1 MEYTVFEVDS
11 IPFSVSVCFE
21 TTFPGLNR
29 QFVRRGAT
37 FLASVVN
44 DAWYQTSSGPFQH
57 ATQSRYRA
65 IEFRR
70 PVVRAANTGISLVI
84 DQTGKIV
91 SRLGLNREGVIAA
104 DIAPANELTFY
115 TRFGDIFAWLNV
127 IVMLGLTVY
136 SGKNWLRRKI
146 K

>member
-1 MEYTVFEVDS
+1 
-11 IPFSVSVCFE
+11 
-21 TTFPGLNR
+21 
-29 QFVRRGAT
+29 
-37 FLASVVN
+37 
-44 DAWYQTSSGPFQH
+44 
-57 ATQSRYRA
+57 
-65 IEFRR
+65 
-70 PVVRAANTGISLVI
+70 LVI